1 MAAVTVN
8 AQARRSTSIA
18 SPKSGALLRSTSSL
32 GHEGTLSSRHCIHA
46 RHGVKA
52 KELTI
57 KGALM
62 ARSTLQAA
70 CRAAGDRRIAGWST
84 KQQASPTPKR
94 RGDMPGT
101 RLDVFIKRKRSQWK
115 VQLGSGCCAGRLVT
129 FWVLLRSKRCTAR
142 APGRFRDTWIRKTHG
157 MRGDEIG

>member
-32 GHEGTLSSRHCIHA
+32 GHGGTLSSRHCIHA

-115 VQLGSGCCAGRLVT
+115 VQLLRWTVAIARHGSSCHQHYTDTAAYKRT
-129 FWVLLRSKRCTAR
+129 KSRSRR
-142 APGRFRDTWIRKTHG
+142 ER
-157 MRGDEIG
+157 